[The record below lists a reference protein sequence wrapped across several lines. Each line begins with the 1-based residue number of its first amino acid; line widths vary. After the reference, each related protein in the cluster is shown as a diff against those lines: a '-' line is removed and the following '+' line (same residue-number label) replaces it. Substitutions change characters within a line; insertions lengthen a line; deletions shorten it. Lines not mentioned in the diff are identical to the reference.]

1 MVHTTNNNV
10 TFRDLWYFLPISCC
24 SSGLTVSQSQR
35 WGVFCPTDR
44 DPTTLLLDYELYHIS
59 KWRPECVR
67 WFPLPLLLLLLKN
80 VPPEMTQFL
89 LFAHATTTLWG
100 DLCEMAVCFIPP
112 GDCAPPVLHQTST
125 TELHVVARIF
135 VVQLQSL
142 YSASCSHARSMFLMH
157 VCSGKCCSSNN
168 NLMMF

>member
-1 MVHTTNNNV
+1 MCEM
-10 TFRDLWYFLPISCC
+10 IS
-24 SSGLTVSQSQR
+24 STAAAV
-35 WGVFCPTDR
+35 V
-44 DPTTLLLDYELYHIS
+44 
-59 KWRPECVR
+59 V
-67 WFPLPLLLLLLKN
+67 KN